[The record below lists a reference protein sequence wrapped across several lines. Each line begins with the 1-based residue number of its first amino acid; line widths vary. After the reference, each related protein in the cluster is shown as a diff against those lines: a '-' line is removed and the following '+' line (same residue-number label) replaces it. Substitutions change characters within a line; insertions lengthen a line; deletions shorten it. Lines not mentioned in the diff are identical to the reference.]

1 MAQSLHEPRT
11 ANPDPNLSATMG
23 EEDARRKRHRSEEA
37 TTTPIST
44 ISNEPTPT
52 PKALPAPNSFTPG
65 GSSGHCFLGFL
76 EKSIG
81 ELPGGP
87 SWRSFLESRG
97 ELPPSDSE
105 AAPKAEATPKAAAPK
120 AEAIPNLPNSVEV
133 GAGWPAEAAS
143 KASAT
148 PPSPKAKAIAPAP
161 SPAPQ
166 AAPEACAASKFKEYL
181 EDLARWPSQW
191 RTKTQKPAAITKLC
205 KEEPPTEQFNA
216 GTGAKGKAAGYRHEA
231 AGPST
236 AHTRSSHK
244 KPPPKGVKRV
254 LDDFLSS
261 DSDEALQN
269 SPMVRHRSRQ
279 PPLPSGTIRKR
290 RRVEPS
296 LPESPR
302 PPVAPNDRSRTPVG
316 RAWQTTIVTNDQRTT
331 TTGPVRTDADYQR
344 IAGRSLEP
352 REAPRTILKEWR
364 ASDDLSLRQAETT
377 KVGDLVQNAL
387 RDRHNTFHATNI
399 MVAKGKDASKQ
410 LEHVLNKRE
419 SQDLPL
425 LRIPSHL
432 ICRRETS
439 NWSRETRLPSGDVLT
454 LGPTG
459 LAVAQVVSRLRFHFG
474 EVRAWPPGTHD
485 EWTALDVP
493 SGLARDIEATEAAC
507 GASNPVVNVQ
517 ARRCDRA
524 WHDWANEG
532 DLWGDPVFDSDD
544 KKVMADDHCN
554 PDLTNA
560 ITTFIVRDK
569 HFLPGNVHQW
579 CVRDGQGITL
589 AELLLQFKDTHT
601 YEQLYLSWCSCKLLM
616 RARLGWATPVPFSV
630 TRRILHCKSHLVWVA
645 FLAIS

>member
-1 MAQSLHEPRT
+1 M
-11 ANPDPNLSATMG
+11 
-23 EEDARRKRHRSEEA
+23 
-37 TTTPIST
+37 
-44 ISNEPTPT
+44 
-52 PKALPAPNSFTPG
+52 APNG
-65 GSSGHCFLGFL
+65 
-76 EKSIG
+76 
-81 ELPGGP
+81 
-87 SWRSFLESRG
+87 
-97 ELPPSDSE
+97 
-105 AAPKAEATPKAAAPK
+105 
-120 AEAIPNLPNSVEV
+120 
-133 GAGWPAEAAS
+133 
-143 KASAT
+143 
-148 PPSPKAKAIAPAP
+148 
-161 SPAPQ
+161 
-166 AAPEACAASKFKEYL
+166 
-181 EDLARWPSQW
+181 
-191 RTKTQKPAAITKLC
+191 
-205 KEEPPTEQFNA
+205 
-216 GTGAKGKAAGYRHEA
+216 
-231 AGPST
+231 
-236 AHTRSSHK
+236 
-244 KPPPKGVKRV
+244 
-254 LDDFLSS
+254 
-261 DSDEALQN
+261 
-269 SPMVRHRSRQ
+269 
-279 PPLPSGTIRKR
+279 
-290 RRVEPS
+290 
-296 LPESPR
+296 
-302 PPVAPNDRSRTPVG
+302 RSRTPVG

-364 ASDDLSLRQAETT
+364 ASDDQSLRQAKTT
-377 KVGDLVQNAL
+377 KVGDLVQGAL
-387 RDRHNTFHATNI
+387 RDSHNTFHATKI
-399 MVAKGKDASKQ
+399 MAKKGKDAAKQ
-410 LEHVLNKRE
+410 LEHVLSKRE

-544 KKVMADDHCN
+544 KKVMVDHCN

-569 HFLPGNVHQW
+569 HFLPGNAHQW

-616 RARLGWATPVPFSV
+616 RARLGWATPVLFPSHVAYCTASLTWYGLHFSQFLDIHV
-630 TRRILHCKSHLVWVA
+630 SVA
-645 FLAIS
+645 PMWR